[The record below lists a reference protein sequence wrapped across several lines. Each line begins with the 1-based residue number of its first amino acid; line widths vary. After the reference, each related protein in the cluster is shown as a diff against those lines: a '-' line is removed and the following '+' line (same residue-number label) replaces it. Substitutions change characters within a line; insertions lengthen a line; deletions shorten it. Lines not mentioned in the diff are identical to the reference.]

1 VQVVNMSIGSAYQWP
16 QYPTAMAAN
25 RLVKKGVVVV
35 ASIGNN
41 GANGL
46 YSAGAPGVGEK
57 VIGVASFDN
66 TRIAQAAFSI
76 SPDGTLIGYNPAAGA
91 PPAPLSGIFSMART
105 GTSTTTNDACS
116 PLPADSLSGKV
127 ALIRRGTCSFY
138 IKATNAQTA
147 GAAGVV
153 LYNNIIGS
161 LSPTVAGTPPITIP
175 VVAITAA
182 NGVLIDGRLAGGPVN
197 LTWTTETVSSANPTG
212 GLISY
217 FSSYGLSPDLDLKP
231 DIGAPG
237 GSIWSTY
244 PLALGGYAS
253 LSGTSMASP
262 HVAGAAALYLQAHPG
277 TSAQA
282 VRGIFQNSAVPA
294 VWWGNPGLGFL
305 DNVHLQGAGMLQIDK
320 AILAPVTIEPGKLAL
335 GESQFGPVTRT
346 LKLHNDAVSAVT
358 FNLSYVNALST
369 GGVITPGFY
378 GSDATVAFSAPS
390 VTVPAGGTAFVD
402 AKITAAT
409 GPTYGQYGGYIVF
422 TPQGSG
428 QVYRVPF
435 AGFVGD
441 YQSIQAVTPT
451 ANGFPWLAKL
461 IGSSL
466 FNQPGGATFTL
477 VNGDVPYI
485 LVHLE
490 HQVAQLAVEIYD
502 AVTGKPVHPVFNKWL
517 DLEYVG
523 RNSSSTGYFVFAWD
537 GQRIHSNGYNGNGYK
552 KDLTKQVPNGTYILK
567 LKALKALGDPDNP
580 AHWET
585 WTSPTVT
592 LARP

>member
-76 SPDGTLIGYNPAAGA
+76 SPDSTLIGYNPAAGA
-91 PPAPLSGIFSMART
+91 PPAPLSGTFPMART
-105 GTSTTTNDACS
+105 GTPATPNDACS
-116 PLPADSLSGKV
+116 ALPADSLSGKV

-147 GAAGVV
+147 GAVGVV
-153 LYNNIIGS
+153 LYNNTIGS
-161 LSPTVAGTPPITIP
+161 LSPTVAGTPAITIP

-182 NGVLIDGRLAGGPVN
+182 NGVLIDGRLAGGSVD
-197 LTWTTETVSSANPTG
+197 LTWTSQTVSSVNPTG
-212 GLISY
+212 GLISS
-217 FSSYGLSPDLDLKP
+217 FSSYGLSPDLALKP

-253 LSGTSMASP
+253 LSGTSMSSP

-294 VWWGNPGLGFL
+294 NWWGNPGLGFL
-305 DNVHLQGAGMLQIDK
+305 DNVHRQGAGMLQIDK

-335 GESQFGPVTRT
+335 GESQFGPATRT
-346 LKLHNDAVSAVT
+346 LKLQNGGGSAVT
-358 FNLSYVNALST
+358 FDLSYVNALST
-369 GGVITPGFY
+369 GGVITPSFWD
-378 GSDATVAFSAPS
+378 SDATVAFSAPS
-390 VTVPAGGTAFVD
+390 VTVPSGGTATVD
-402 AKITAAT
+402 ATITAPT
-409 GPTYGQYGGYIVF
+409 EPTYGQYGGYIVF
-422 TPQGSG
+422 TPQGGG
-428 QVYRVPF
+428 QVCRVPF

-441 YQSIQAVTPT
+441 YQSIQALTPT
-451 ANGFPWLAKL
+451 SNGFPWLAKV
-461 IGSSL
+461 IGSNYV
-466 FNQPGGATFTL
+466 NQPTGATFTL

-490 HQVAQLAVEIYD
+490 HQVALLAIEIYD
-502 AVTGKPVHPVFNKWL
+502 AATGKPVHPVFNKWL

-523 RNSSSTGYFVFAWD
+523 RNSTPTGFFAFAWD

-567 LKALKALGDPDNP
+567 LKALKALGDPNNP
-580 AHWET
+580 AHWEI